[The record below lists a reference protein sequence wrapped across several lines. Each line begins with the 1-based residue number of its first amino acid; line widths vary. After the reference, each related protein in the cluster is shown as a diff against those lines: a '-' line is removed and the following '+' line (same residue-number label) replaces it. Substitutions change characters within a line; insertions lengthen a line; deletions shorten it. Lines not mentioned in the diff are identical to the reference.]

1 MKKLV
6 FSKKGFSLLELLLVI
21 ALLAI
26 IGAIGSGFYTNY
38 GKSVE
43 VDSIT
48 SAIISN
54 IKQAQS
60 NSMIGAGGLKW
71 GVHLVNGVTDYYEI
85 FSTPT
90 DYSNASKVVT
100 STNYLSNGVVFTT
113 PAPNTTQDIIFNKI
127 SGGTTATSIV
137 IAFTNSTATTINIS
151 SVGSITFSSSSAL
164 PVYCDGTGS
173 TFTCG
178 NSCIYNG
185 DTYPTV
191 QIGTQCWFA
200 ENLRTILY
208 PNGSA
213 ITKGDAAQGSSAWYT
228 FTTQYYSCPPN
239 VTNTAEDCTAASD
252 SNKLGYLYQ
261 WKTIMNGSS
270 GVVTGAGPQG
280 ICPAGWQIPTD
291 DNTASSGWGLLY
303 TYVESLPGC
312 TGASGTCL
320 KVGGSTGFNMPFAG
334 NRNASGNY
342 VNRGTWFNLWSSS
355 ESVTNKSWDRRL
367 YYTNT
372 SFGQIDD
379 WKTIGFNVRCLK
391 N

>member
-1 MKKLV
+1 MDK
-6 FSKKGFSLLELLLVI
+6 FSIGTKGFSLLELLLVI
-21 ALLAI
+21 ALLVTIA
-26 IGAIGSGFYTNY
+26 AMGSGFYTNY

-48 SAIISN
+48 STMISN
-54 IKQAQS
+54 LKQAQS
-60 NSMIGAGGLKW
+60 NSMVGVGGLKW
-71 GVHLVNGVTDYYEI
+71 GIHLVNGATDYYEV

-90 DYSNASKVVT
+90 DYSNVSKVIT
-100 STNYLSNGVVFTT
+100 STNYLSDGIVFTT
-113 PAPNTTQDIIFNKI
+113 PVPSTTQDIIFNKI
-127 SGGTTATSIV
+127 SGGTTATSV
-137 IAFTNSTATTINIS
+137 VVAFTNGTTRTINIS
-151 SVGSITFSSSSAL
+151 SIGSITSSTSSAS
-164 PVYCDGTGS
+164 PIYCDGSGS

-185 DTYPTV
+185 DTYSTV

-200 ENLRTILY
+200 ENLRTTLY

-213 ITKGDAAQGSSAWYT
+213 ITKGDAAQGSSAWFI

-239 VTNTAEDCTAASD
+239 VVNTAEDCAAASD

-261 WKTIMNGSS
+261 WKTIMNGAA

-291 DNTASSGWGLLY
+291 DSTSSSGWGLLY
-303 TYVESLPGC
+303 NYVESLPLC

-320 KVGGSTGFNMPFAG
+320 KAGGSTGFNAPFPG

-342 VNRGTWFNLWSSS
+342 VNRG
-355 ESVTNKSWDRRL
+355 
-367 YYTNT
+367 Y
-372 SFGQIDD
+372 
-379 WKTIGFNVRCLK
+379 
-391 N
+391 